1 MNENLINTSVAK
13 SSVTRRHSRKGAAF
27 LILVILVLLVVVGAT
42 QGLLRGELT
51 TRRSEVDRLRARSMT
66 AAIEAAEQAMMKSVD
81 PIRLPMDESSD
92 EYVELSINKDKSQ
105 ITARWVKRDQVIDE
119 MRQTIEKRVESS
131 E

>member
-1 MNENLINTSVAK
+1 MNENLINTIPVK

-81 PIRLPMDESSD
+81 PIRLPVDESWD
-92 EYVELSINKDKSQ
+92 EYLELSINKDKSQ

-119 MRQTIEKRVESS
+119 MRQAIEKRVESS

>member
-1 MNENLINTSVAK
+1 
-13 SSVTRRHSRKGAAF
+13 
-27 LILVILVLLVVVGAT
+27 VILVLLVVVGAT

-119 MRQTIEKRVESS
+119 MRQAIEKRVESS

>member
-1 MNENLINTSVAK
+1 MNENLINTSAAK

-81 PIRLPMDESSD
+81 QIRLLMDE
-92 EYVELSINKDKSQ
+92 
-105 ITARWVKRDQVIDE
+105 
-119 MRQTIEKRVESS
+119 
-131 E
+131 